1 MKCGRKGGCD
11 IPICEHILKLGQI
24 LRIGRDTVIIQV
36 TVPKWGLTMENGEI
50 VKWLK
55 NEGDKVEKGEQ
66 LVEMM
71 TDKITNYIEV
81 PESGILKRIL
91 AKEGESAQVLAV
103 IAEIEIGEG

>member
-1 MKCGRKGGCD
+1 M
-11 IPICEHILKLGQI
+11 
-24 LRIGRDTVIIQV
+24 IIEV

-81 PESGILKRIL
+81 PEAGILKRIL
-91 AKEGESAQVLAV
+91 VKEGESAQVLAV
-103 IAEIEIGEG
+103 LAEIETGEG

>member
-1 MKCGRKGGCD
+1 MKRERNEGSD
-11 IPICEHILKLGQI
+11 IRICEHILKLGQI
-24 LRIGRDTVIIQV
+24 LRIRRDTVIIEV
-36 TVPKWGLTMENGEI
+36 RVPKWGLTMENGEM

-81 PESGILKRIL
+81 PESGVLKRIL
-91 AKEGESAQVLAV
+91 AKEGESVQVLAV